1 MSEQVEM
8 RLKPGVEPAEEDLAK
23 IACALKSL
31 AVYTALAC
39 EHDDDPEEL
48 EQLVDQGL
56 DAIDRLFDY

>member
-1 MSEQVEM
+1 MPANSKMQ
-8 RLKPGVEPAEEDLAK
+8 LKPDVTLQPDEVAK

-48 EQLVDQGL
+48 HDLVGEGL
-56 DAIDRLFDY
+56 EAIDRLFDY